1 MVWGSDRL
9 SSFTVAWHQILMFYG
24 NCSCCFWFFLC
35 VLPYMF
41 DCVLFSTLPYHLYCP
56 RHHPVHMTL
65 LPRKVPSYLVSF
77 KKTKLSILLQHNVVL
92 PSVFSAEVAFLL
104 NGRKSLCSV
113 ASQRPAQT
121 DAYRASQQS
130 RVSETHLAV
139 CRFFF
144 YCFLFMRDMKSL
156 DKKTSLSEFRI
167 LRLMSEFWE
176 KKSELKKKKKSGPN
190 PIT

>member
-1 MVWGSDRL
+1 MLLLVFFVCISLHVWLCFVQYFAL
-9 SSFTVAWHQILMFYG
+9 SSLLSSAPSSAH
-24 NCSCCFWFFLC
+24 
-35 VLPYMF
+35 
-41 DCVLFSTLPYHLYCP
+41 
-56 RHHPVHMTL
+56 HMTL
-65 LPRKVPSYLVSF
+65 LPRKVPSYVVSF

-121 DAYRASQQS
+121 DAHRASQQS

-144 YCFLFMRDMKSL
+144 YCFLFMRDMQSL